1 MVIFF
6 GSDRDFRHEPK
17 MENDKIDKNWLL
29 LRRDK
34 DLILEFKIDTVIEI
48 NYQFSIVI
56 NAIHRFV

>member
-1 MVIFF
+1 
-6 GSDRDFRHEPK
+6 

-29 LRRDK
+29 LRRGK